1 MGLSE
6 WSPILLCASLCLI
19 FSMILPDR
27 LMIASHF
34 MDEDT
39 QEYKINK
46 GQGYLT
52 LRNVRCSFNH
62 FLRTSEATSTTLQRC
77 PYEVLRSY
85 FIFDLSFSSFLLVI
99 YSKTISTNPPFLVMS
114 PNAPLELH
122 QQPAKWINRW
132 LGLVLNGLSNVAS
145 LLLENTFQCW
155 TGNNV

>member
-1 MGLSE
+1 MRTPRNIKSIRGRATWLLETCDALS
-6 WSPILLCASLCLI
+6 
-19 FSMILPDR
+19 
-27 LMIASHF
+27 
-34 MDEDT
+34 T
-39 QEYKINK
+39 
-46 GQGYLT
+46 QGYLS

-122 QQPAKWINRW
+122 QQPEKWINRW

-155 TGNNV
+155 TGNNVWGFPFFVERNSLF